1 MADVLILA
9 PHPDD
14 AEIHCGATIA
24 SLVRQNRSVVIVD
37 LTRGELGSRGDAST
51 RLAEAAE
58 AARILGV
65 TTRENLALQDAGV
78 PAQDP
83 HARLLVVDAIR
94 RHRPRTILCLNGL
107 ARHPDHICGA
117 QLVQGAVKAAA
128 FHKLATP
135 SGAQTIVGVR
145 LFFFEAELPISPS
158 FLVPCGEYD
167 WKRKMEAVRCYGS
180 QLLRRGDDDGP
191 ATSISDPAF
200 IAWIESR
207 GRAWGYQ
214 AGAPFAEAFLAPE
227 PLRLTDLAGI

>member
-1 MADVLILA
+1 MADILVFA

-24 SLVRQNRSVVIVD
+24 SLVRQNRSVVICD
-37 LTRGELGSRGDAST
+37 LTRGELGSRGDPST

-65 TTRENLALQDAGV
+65 TTRENLALQDAAV
-78 PAQDP
+78 PADDTA
-83 HARLLVVDAIR
+83 ARLLVVDAIR
-94 RHRPRTILCLNGL
+94 RHKPKTVLCLNGT
-107 ARHPDHICGA
+107 ARHPDHIAGA
-117 QLVQGAVKAAA
+117 RLVQGAIKAAA
-128 FHKLATP
+128 FHKLTVP
-135 SGAQTIVGVR
+135 SGAQTVAGVR
-145 LFFFEAELPISPS
+145 LFFFEAELAIAPS

-200 IAWIESR
+200 IAWIDAR

-227 PLRLTDLAGI
+227 PPRLADVTGI

>member
-1 MADVLILA
+1 MADILIFA

-24 SLVRQNRSVVIVD
+24 ALVRQNRSVVIVD
-37 LTRGELGSRGDAST
+37 LTRGELGSRGDAAI
-51 RLAEAAE
+51 RCAEAAE

-65 TTRENLALQDAGV
+65 HTRENLALPDAGV
-78 PAQDP
+78 PPQDP
-83 HARLLVVDAIR
+83 HARLLIVDAIR
-94 RHRPRTILCLNGL
+94 RHRAKTVLCLNGT
-107 ARHPDHICGA
+107 ARHPDHICAA

-135 SGAQTIVGVR
+135 SGAQTIAGVR
-145 LFFFEAELPISPS
+145 LFYFEAEIPVVPS
-158 FLVPCGEYD
+158 FLVPCSEYD
-167 WKRKMEAVRCYGS
+167 WKRKMEAVLCYGS

-200 IAWIESR
+200 IAWIEAR

-214 AGAPFAEAFLAPE
+214 AGAPFAEAFIAPE
-227 PLRLTDLAGI
+227 PPRIADLTGL